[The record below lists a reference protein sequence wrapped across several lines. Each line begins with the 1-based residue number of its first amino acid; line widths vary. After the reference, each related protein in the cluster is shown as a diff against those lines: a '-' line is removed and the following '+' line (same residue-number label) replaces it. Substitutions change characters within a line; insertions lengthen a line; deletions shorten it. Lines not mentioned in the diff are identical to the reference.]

1 MSSPSLSTSLGLAL
15 ASCSAVG
22 SAMCDFGRKR
32 LMKDGL
38 DAATIVASV
47 CLIEGLVG
55 VLYFLVTTG
64 SMPLPS
70 QDFWLP
76 ALAAAA
82 ASALTTSLLAKANS
96 ENDISLCAP
105 FSAALPVLQLL
116 VTTFLLRDEA
126 ALPARKVAGVCIVTG
141 SAMWLARA
149 GRRKTGKDVAVP
161 LLPPGAATVLFCC
174 LVQSFSTKLDQSATK
189 AAGSPVVYLVYAKML
204 SGLWAT
210 CGAQL
215 LSARGAKGK
224 EEGADAGKGAGR
236 GASRRTLALLG
247 SQPRLLLLLL
257 GVTAMEAIY
266 MSCYFASLGIGFSK
280 VYVVAIKK
288 GGNLLVNSVG
298 GWVLFG
304 ESHEGR
310 VGPVLGVVAGV
321 VIMSV

>member
-55 VLYFLVTTG
+55 VLYFLATTG

-105 FSAALPVLQLL
+105 FSAALPVLQ
-116 VTTFLLRDEA
+116 
-126 ALPARKVAGVCIVTG
+126 
-141 SAMWLARA
+141 
-149 GRRKTGKDVAVP
+149 P
-161 LLPPGAATVLFCC
+161 LDHGWH
-174 LVQSFSTKLDQSATK
+174 VQS
-189 AAGSPVVYLVYAKML
+189 
-204 SGLWAT
+204 
-210 CGAQL
+210 
-215 LSARGAKGK
+215 
-224 EEGADAGKGAGR
+224 
-236 GASRRTLALLG
+236 
-247 SQPRLLLLLL
+247 
-257 GVTAMEAIY
+257 TA
-266 MSCYFASLGIGFSK
+266 
-280 VYVVAIKK
+280 
-288 GGNLLVNSVG
+288 
-298 GWVLFG
+298 
-304 ESHEGR
+304 
-310 VGPVLGVVAGV
+310 
-321 VIMSV
+321 

>member
-1 MSSPSLSTSLGLAL
+1 MSSSSSSASAGFAL

-22 SAMCDFGRKR
+22 SATCDFGRKR

-38 DAATIVASV
+38 DAATIVAVV
-47 CLIEGLVG
+47 CLIEGVVG
-55 VLYFLVTTG
+55 MLYFLVTTG
-64 SMPLPS
+64 SVPMPS
-70 QDFWLP
+70 QDFWMP

-116 VTTFLLRDEA
+116 VTTFLLRDEP
-126 ALPARKVAGVCIVTG
+126 ALPAHKVAGVCIVTG

-149 GRRKTGKDVAVP
+149 GRPSTAKGA
-161 LLPPGAATVLFCC
+161 PPGAATVLFCC
-174 LVQSFSTKLDQSATK
+174 LVQSVSTKLDQSATRV
-189 AAGSPVVYLVYAKML
+189 AGSPIVYLVYAKLL

-215 LSARGAKGK
+215 MSARGVKGK
-224 EEGADAGKGAGR
+224 EGADADKGAGH

-257 GVTAMEAIY
+257 GVAAAEAFY
-266 MSCYFASLGIGFSK
+266 MACYFAGLGIVSK
-280 VYVVAIKK
+280 VYVIAIKK

-304 ESHEGR
+304 ESYEGR
-310 VGPVLGVVAGV
+310 VGPVLGIVAGV
-321 VIMSV
+321 TLMSI